1 MGDDGYKETS
11 GQEESDEVILDL
23 YFDRDED
30 AISLTDKKYGPN
42 IYRLSYRILADRE
55 DADENHND
63 TLLKTWRTI
72 PPVRPLSLLAYLL
85 RICRNTALNRLDW
98 KKAKKRRATVVA
110 LSEEME
116 MCIPDNRS
124 EEEISRR
131 ELERLIN
138 AFLMSVP
145 EDQRNIFLRRFFSME
160 PVSHI
165 AESFDF
171 SEGKVSTILW
181 RLKKRLRDFL
191 ETEGGIKV

>member
-1 MGDDGYKETS
+1 MAVRES
-11 GQEESDEVILDL
+11 IGQDLNDEAIIGL

-30 AISLTDKKYGPN
+30 AIRLTDQRYGAN
-42 IYRLSYRILADRE
+42 IYRLSYRILADKE
-55 DADENHND
+55 DADENRSD

-85 RICRNTALNRLDW
+85 HLCRNTALNRLDW
-98 KKAKKRRATVVA
+98 KKAKKRGATVVA

-124 EEEISRR
+124 EEEIDRR

-138 AFLMSVP
+138 AFLKSVP

-160 PVSHI
+160 PVSQI

-171 SEGKVSTILW
+171 RAGKVRKILW
-181 RLKKRLRDFL
+181 RLKKKLKVYL
-191 ETEGGIKV
+191 ETEGGIEV